1 MAAGP
6 VLEDPAR
13 ASARVLESA
22 IALGRAELKLVASQA
37 LVRAR
42 LLGTR
47 AAKAIALT
55 WLAMTLV
62 QITLALLVIT
72 PFMVS
77 LRSWAAVLTLLGPAV
92 VLASIA
98 GVASLR
104 QWQQLAR
111 ATSSSAHQTES
122 EAGKARNEL
131 PA

>member
-1 MAAGP
+1 MATGP

-47 AAKAIALT
+47 AAKAVALT

-62 QITLALLVIT
+62 QITLALLVIA

-77 LRSWAAVLTLLGPAV
+77 LRSWPAVLTLLGPAV
-92 VLASIA
+92 VLAVIA

-111 ATSSSAHQTES
+111 ATSSSAHQTAS

>member
-1 MAAGP
+1 MANGP
-6 VLEDPAR
+6 VIEDPAR

-22 IALGRAELKLVASQA
+22 IALARAELKLVASQG

-42 LLGTR
+42 LVGTR
-47 AAKAIALT
+47 AAKAVALT

-62 QITLALLVIT
+62 QITLALVVIA

-77 LRSWAAVLTLLGPAV
+77 LRSWPAVLTLLGPAV
-92 VLASIA
+92 ALAGIA

-111 ATSSSAHQTES
+111 ATRSPAPQTES
-122 EAGKARNEL
+122 DAGKARNEL
-131 PA
+131 TA